1 MNNFNLAYKAEVAM
15 SKLITILLWTGVS
28 EFLLFCGTFITFCA
42 APLRE
47 GIIWLQVVHLI
58 RGVLGI
64 ILAVKLP
71 RSHHVIEMLPLS
83 QQDTQ
88 SISTLE
94 EALAFNVSV
103 NLLLFGKNNSK
114 WLRTYSLA
122 TLVSYLLDSLCFSVQ
137 YKWFIDS
144 NYDHTNVW
152 MMVVSFAMLAF
163 DTLYLI
169 YLYSVTRAL
178 PPFVTSWLI
187 ESIVGDVSKVERV
200 LH

>member
-1 MNNFNLAYKAEVAM
+1 M
-15 SKLITILLWTGVS
+15 
-28 EFLLFCGTFITFCA
+28 
-42 APLRE
+42 
-47 GIIWLQVVHLI
+47 
-58 RGVLGI
+58 
-64 ILAVKLP
+64 
-71 RSHHVIEMLPLS
+71 
-83 QQDTQ
+83 
-88 SISTLE
+88 
-94 EALAFNVSV
+94 
-103 NLLLFGKNNSK
+103 LLFGKNNSK

-152 MMVVSFAMLAF
+152 MMVVSVAMLAF

-169 YLYSVTRAL
+169 YLYSITRAL